1 MDTQY
6 NLNNIGTMV
15 VISLELEVEVFRRQ
29 ERKSPFLVLL
39 AGYTAK
45 HREIMHRVG
54 IELTPVTVFSRSSKR
69 FYLVTYC
76 IKWVKTS

>member
-45 HREIMHRVG
+45 HRKSPFLVLLAGYTAKHR
-54 IELTPVTVFSRSSKR
+54 ELCVEWA
-69 FYLVTYC
+69 LN
-76 IKWVKTS
+76 